1 MSSIKI
7 ATRNS
12 PLALW
17 QANFVEKQ
25 LVSIHPELNVLV
37 KGMTTQG
44 DQMLDRSLSKVGG
57 KGLFLKELEVS
68 LLAGETDI
76 AVHSM
81 KDVPVSLPK
90 GLEITTV
97 CERENP
103 LDAFVSNNYTSFEEM
118 PDGSK
123 VGTSSLRRASQ
134 LRHAF
139 PNLEFVELRGNVN
152 TRLAKLD
159 DGDYDAIILAAAGLI
174 RIALPHRIRFCIPPE
189 VSLPA
194 VGQGI
199 VGIEARSDD
208 IKTKEVLAPLHN
220 LESAICLAAERA
232 MNAALDGGCQVPIG
246 GFAQLEDGFL
256 KMRGMVAA
264 LDGSVVLRSEGTTD
278 DISIESAETLGRHLA
293 EDLLEQGAA
302 ELLINAREGQLEP
315 DIVSDNP
322 VVVLTRQRQFL
333 GTMPAMLE
341 RLDYQ
346 PVKIQTLAVKKYV
359 DEATLSLFHSL
370 DKYTDIMFVSRNAV
384 DFSMKL
390 LQEENITI
398 PSTVRVLTVG
408 AETAKQ
414 LYDNGIDA
422 LFPDHG
428 SGAKALLKVEQLADL
443 TDRKILV
450 IRGSHGLDWPRTEMQ
465 KRGAEVEQAFVYRH
479 VVPDKGRRQ
488 FARILELNQPIEGV
502 FLHSARSARNFMV
515 FISEELEKFK
525 DATMVAGS
533 ERIAEAAI
541 SSGWIYKIV
550 IAKTPSNKDMMLAFG
565 GKQ

>member
-25 LVSIHPELNVLV
+25 LVSIHPELKVFV

-103 LDAFVSNNYTSFEEM
+103 LDAFVSNDYSSFEEM

-123 VGTSSLRRASQ
+123 VGTSSSRRASQ

-159 DGDYDAIILAAAGLI
+159 DGEYDAIILAAAGLI

-208 IKTKEVLAPLHN
+208 LKTKEVLSPLHN

-315 DIVSDNP
+315 DIISDNP
-322 VVVLTRQRQFL
+322 IVVLTRQRQFL

-346 PVKIQTLAVKKYV
+346 PVKIQTLAVKKFI
-359 DEATLSLFHSL
+359 DEATLSIFHSL
-370 DKYTDIMFVSRNAV
+370 DKFTDIMFVSRNAV

-390 LQEENITI
+390 LNEEGITI
-398 PSTVRVLTVG
+398 PDSVRVLTVG

-450 IRGSHGLDWPRTEMQ
+450 VRGSHGLDWPRTEMQ

-488 FARILELNQPIEGV
+488 FARILELEQPIEGV

-515 FISEELEKFK
+515 FINENLDKFK
-525 DATMVAGS
+525 EATMVVGS

-550 IAKTPSNKDMMLAFG
+550 IAKTPSNRDMMLAFA

>member
-1 MSSIKI
+1 MSSIRI

-25 LVSIHPELNVLV
+25 LVSLHKDLKVFV
-37 KGMTTQG
+37 KGMTTKG

-57 KGLFLKELEVS
+57 KGLFLKELEIS
-68 LLAGETDI
+68 LLAGETDL

-81 KDVPVSLPK
+81 KDVPVSLPS
-90 GLEITTV
+90 GLEISTV

-103 LDAFVSNNYTSFEEM
+103 LDAFVSNNYSSFEEM
-118 PDGSK
+118 PEGSK
-123 VGTSSLRRASQ
+123 IGTSSLRRVSQ

-139 PNLEFVELRGNVN
+139 PKLKFIELRGNVN

-159 DGDYDAIILAAAGLI
+159 NGEYDAIILAAAGLI

-189 VSLPA
+189 ICLPA

-199 VGIEARSDD
+199 VGVETRSDD
-208 IKTKEVLAPLHN
+208 AATKSILAPLHN
-220 LESAICLAAERA
+220 FESAICLAAERA
-232 MNAALDGGCQVPIG
+232 MNSALDGGCQVPIG
-246 GFAQLEDGFL
+246 GFARLEDGFL
-256 KMRGMVAA
+256 KMSGIVAEI
-264 LDGSVVLRSEGTTD
+264 DGSVVLKSTGTTD
-278 DISIESAETLGRHLA
+278 DISIESAEALGRHIA
-293 EDLLEQGAA
+293 EDLIEQGAS
-302 ELLINAREGQLEP
+302 ELLINAREEQLEP
-315 DIVSDNP
+315 DIISDNP
-322 VVVLTRQRQFL
+322 IVVLTRQRQFL
-333 GTMPAMLE
+333 GTMPTMLE
-341 RLDYQ
+341 SLDYQ
-346 PVKIQTLAVKKYV
+346 PVKIQTLAVKKFV
-359 DEATLSLFHSL
+359 DDATLNLFHSL
-370 DKYTDIMFVSRNAV
+370 DQYTDIMFVSRNAV

-390 LQEENITI
+390 LKEEGLII

-428 SGAKALLKVEQLADL
+428 SGAKALLNVEQLSDL
-443 TDRKILV
+443 KNRKVLV
-450 IRGSHGLDWPRTEMQ
+450 VRGSHGLDWPRTEMQ

-488 FARILELNQPIEGV
+488 FARILELEQPIEGV

-515 FISEELEKFK
+515 FIGEHLDRFK
-525 DATMVAGS
+525 DARMVVGS

-541 SSGWIYKIV
+541 SAGWIYEIV
-550 IAKTPSNKDMMLAFG
+550 IARTPSNKDMMMAFAS
-565 GKQ
+565 KQ